1 MSVLDRFRM
10 DDRVAII
17 TGGNRGLGKAMA
29 EALAEAGANVVVT
42 SRSAD
47 DATTVAEQLT
57 SQYGQVCRGY
67 ACDVTHPE
75 DVTGLIANVINE
87 FGKIDALINNA
98 GINIRGSIEDLSL
111 EEFREVQDTNV
122 TGMWLLCREVAP
134 HMKARRYGRVVNVG
148 SMLSVVAIPDRTL
161 YATSK
166 GAVLQL
172 TRALA
177 LEWAPWNI
185 TVNAMLPGP
194 FGTEMN
200 RPLLEDPEKYQAFVS
215 QIPLGRWGELEEIGS
230 LALFLASD
238 ASSFVTGA
246 GILIDGG
253 WTAR

>member
-1 MSVLDRFRM
+1 MAVLDRFRM
-10 DDRVAII
+10 DDRVALI

-29 EALAEAGANVVVT
+29 DALAEAGANVVVT

-47 DATTVAEQLT
+47 EAAAVAGQLEA
-57 SQYGQVCRGY
+57 QYGQACRGY
-67 ACDVTHPE
+67 ACDVTNPA
-75 DVTGLIANVINE
+75 DIQALVANVIAE

-98 GINIRGSIEDLSL
+98 GINIRGPIEAISL
-111 EEFREVQDTNV
+111 EEFHQVQDTNV

-134 HMKARRYGRVVNVG
+134 HMKARRYGRVINVG
-148 SMLSVVAIPDRTL
+148 SMLSVVAMPDRTL

-166 GAVLQL
+166 GAVLQF

-215 QIPLGRWGELEEIGS
+215 QVPLGRWGELEEIGG

-246 GILIDGG
+246 GITIDGG